1 MRSKMHRN
9 LFCTA
14 VDENMRIVSHDATI
28 FLCEDYALNT
38 LEEKRRRFFTTR
50 MPSNIER
57 KPNNFLHHMSNDHMS
72 MMD

>member
-38 LEEKRRRFFTTR
+38 LEEKKTILHY
-50 MPSNIER
+50 PNAIE
-57 KPNNFLHHMSNDHMS
+57 H
-72 MMD
+72 